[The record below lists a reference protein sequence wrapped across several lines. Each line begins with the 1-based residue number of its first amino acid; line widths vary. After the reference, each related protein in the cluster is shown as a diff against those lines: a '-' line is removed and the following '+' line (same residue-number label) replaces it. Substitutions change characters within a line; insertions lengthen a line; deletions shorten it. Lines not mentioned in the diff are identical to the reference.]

1 MSAAMTDIVEISADD
16 FDKHQDSRIRF
27 PHLLQLEFY
36 AVDDRQRGIVTRD
49 RIGMDFGYIV
59 LAWMTQYSGQSILR
73 VNGGIDTQDEARK
86 KLFEEMEILV
96 TPADPAPWEQQR

>member
-1 MSAAMTDIVEISADD
+1 MSDIVEISADE
-16 FDKHQDSRIRF
+16 FEKHQDSRIQF

-59 LAWMTQYSGQSILR
+59 LAWMPQYSGQSILR
-73 VNGGIDTQDEARK
+73 VSGGIGTQDEARK
-86 KLFEEMEILV
+86 KLFEEMELLV
-96 TPADPAPWEQQR
+96 TPAEPAPEQQQ